1 MKTLINQLVGDF
13 IGVSEKI
20 LLLGIACATIWA
32 AGYETYHLFDT
43 PKMDLADLFLLFIYA
58 EVLGMVAAF
67 YKSERIPVTI
77 PIIIAITA
85 LARMI
90 LLQTK
95 EAEAVNI
102 MYESFGI
109 LILSVAA
116 YIMSV
121 KDKISLE
128 KLSLRKDE

>member
-1 MKTLINQLVGDF
+1 MNKFINKLVGDF
-13 IGVSEKI
+13 IGISEKF

-32 AGYETYHLFDT
+32 AAYETYHLFDT
-43 PKMDLADLFLLFIYA
+43 PKMELADLFLLFIYA

-95 EAEAVNI
+95 GAEAVNI
-102 MYESFGI
+102 MYESLGI
-109 LILSVAA
+109 LILSISA
-116 YIMSV
+116 YIMSI

-128 KLSLRKDE
+128 KLTLRKE